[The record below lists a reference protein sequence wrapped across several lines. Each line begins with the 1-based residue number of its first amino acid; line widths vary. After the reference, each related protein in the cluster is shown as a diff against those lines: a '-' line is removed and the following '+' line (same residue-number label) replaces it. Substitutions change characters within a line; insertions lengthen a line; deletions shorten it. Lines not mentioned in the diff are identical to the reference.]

1 MCQRTTWRWID
12 GGKLVLDGPSTRR
25 CLHVRKRCVA
35 SLRKKFNEQKRNWV
49 ALEGAVY
56 VRPPEDNKVIGE
68 LVTPAAD
75 YLYEMSGWCAQN
87 LNSPSLYEV
96 LRTTGEYIG
105 V

>member
-1 MCQRTTWRWID
+1 MLAC
-12 GGKLVLDGPSTRR
+12 
-25 CLHVRKRCVA
+25 VR
-35 SLRKKFNEQKRNWV
+35 NQKRNWV

-68 LVTPAAD
+68 LLTPAAD
-75 YLYEMSGWCAQN
+75 YLYEMSGLRSMSAGWCAQN

-96 LRTTGEYIG
+96 LRTKGEYIG